1 MRLIKQ
7 RFDESY
13 HENPLYR
20 EMENSQ
26 RNRARLGLIREDTAS
41 GKLLEIGCGKGG
53 FLRLAE
59 AHFDVEGVDISDYA
73 IESSRSHFGSRVRV
87 ANIVEDDLPT
97 ECYDVIAVFNILEHL
112 PAPGPVIGKLAAA
125 LKPGGLL
132 VGSVP
137 NNYSLVG
144 GVVTRI
150 GNYFDRTHVATYTP
164 GKWRGLFQAGGFQH
178 IRFLGEVTIG
188 RNRCR
193 YLKGPLWP
201 HLSFNLMFLCKR

>member
-26 RNRARLGLIREDTAS
+26 RNRARLELIRENTDS
-41 GKLLEIGCGKGG
+41 GRLLEIGCGKGG

-73 IESSRSHFGSRVRV
+73 IESSRAHFGSRVRV
-87 ANIVEDDLPT
+87 ANIVEDDLPAAS
-97 ECYDVIAVFNILEHL
+97 YDVIAVFNILEHL
-112 PAPGPVIGKLAAA
+112 RMPGPVIEKLAAA

-137 NNYSLVG
+137 NNNSLVG
-144 GVVTRI
+144 GVVTQI
-150 GNYFDRTHVATYTP
+150 GNFFDRTHVATYTP
-164 GKWRGLFQAGGFQH
+164 EKWRALFQAGGFQQ
-178 IRFLGEVTIG
+178 IRFLGEVTVG
-188 RNRCR
+188 RNRCI

-201 HLSFNLMFLCKR
+201 HLSFNLMFLCKK

>member
-1 MRLIKQ
+1 MRFIKQ

-13 HENPLYR
+13 HENLLYR
-20 EMENSQ
+20 EMENSP
-26 RNRARLGLIREDTAS
+26 RNRARLELIREEAA
-41 GKLLEIGCGKGG
+41 GGRLLEIGCGKGG

-59 AHFDVEGVDISDYA
+59 AHFDVEGVDVSEYA
-73 IESSRSHFGSRVRV
+73 IESIREYFGSRVSVRD
-87 ANIVEDDLPT
+87 IVQSDLPS
-97 ECYDVIAVFNILEHL
+97 ERYDVIAVFNILEHL
-112 PAPGPVIGKLAAA
+112 RQPGPVIDRLARA

-150 GNYFDRTHVATYTP
+150 GNFFDRTHVATYPPQT
-164 GKWRGLFQAGGFQH
+164 WRNLFQAGGFGQ

-201 HLSFNLMFLCKR
+201 HLSFNLMFLCKK

>member
-26 RNRARLGLIREDTAS
+26 RNRARLELIRENTDS
-41 GKLLEIGCGKGG
+41 GRLLEIGCGKGG

-73 IESSRSHFGSRVRV
+73 IESSRAHFGSRVRI
-87 ANIVEDDLPT
+87 ANIVEDDLPAAS
-97 ECYDVIAVFNILEHL
+97 YDVIAVFNILEHL
-112 PAPGPVIGKLAAA
+112 RMPGPVIKKLAAA

-137 NNYSLVG
+137 NNNSLVG
-144 GVVTRI
+144 GVVTQI
-150 GNYFDRTHVATYTP
+150 GNFFDRTHVATYTP
-164 GKWRGLFQAGGFQH
+164 EKWRALFQADGFQQ
-178 IRFLGEVTIG
+178 IRFLGEVTVG
-188 RNRCR
+188 RNRCI

-201 HLSFNLMFLCKR
+201 HLSFNLMFLCKK